1 MIEMLIACHHHPVW
15 TKIAST
21 AFVAASMAVLCTG
34 QPIIAVALALYGAG
48 LGLESIARGTLP
60 LALFGSAGYAA
71 LLGKLATPS
80 LIDQASAP
88 WIGAVLIEE
97 IGSEAMLR
105 VLLAAAGANVLIVL
119 TLFRLMRTPH
129 AKAV

>member
-1 MIEMLIACHHHPVW
+1 
-15 TKIAST
+15 
-21 AFVAASMAVLCTG
+21 MAVLCTG

-80 LIDQASAP
+80 LIAQASAP